1 MIVKDARIRGDLK
14 RDPRLLIMAPP
25 VKNSFPYNE
34 ACTYLLK
41 GRQKDGRTLSEKP
54 QIAYKIFCRPPLTV
68 DAALTC

>member
-1 MIVKDARIRGDLK
+1 
-14 RDPRLLIMAPP
+14 MAPP